1 MPEAKA
7 VLTKT
12 IPEAKATAEAK
23 VKTKVKAD
31 VKGNGKVKV
40 EADTKAKAAHTAAK
54 EEVALKRP
62 AASVEPMV
70 EADTE
75 AKATHTAAK
84 EAEVMLKRP
93 AASVETMVEFD
104 PAKVYMYDVYKK
116 LRTDFP
122 RMKRNAF
129 TCRAYDTGKRRA
141 KQAGAKPPTRTEFAR
156 VHLRTAA
163 ELLDELG
170 S

>member
-12 IPEAKATAEAK
+12 IPEARAK

-31 VKGNGKVKV
+31 VKGKVKV

-93 AASVETMVEFD
+93 AASVETMAEFD
-104 PAKVYMYDVYKK
+104 PAKVYRDDVYEK

-141 KQAGAKPPTRTEFAR
+141 KAAGANPHTGTAFAK

-163 ELLDELG
+163 ELFDELC